1 MNNLTKDE
9 ELIKKEQKLLKK
21 TINLAD
27 ELIELIFD
35 YVPKIVKVFLS
46 KQIYLEDHWLI
57 RKHINKRDIENYI
70 RTVVRQDNSFVFKQL
85 LIENEKKWLNMKK
98 YYYKN
103 CIYANYLIFLHSYSL
118 ENESSNC
125 RKLLIEL
132 IEELGLSKNRFKKKN
147 IITYI
152 RWKT

>member
-1 MNNLTKDE
+1 M
-9 ELIKKEQKLLKK
+9 
-21 TINLAD
+21 
-27 ELIELIFD
+27 
-35 YVPKIVKVFLS
+35 
-46 KQIYLEDHWLI
+46 
-57 RKHINKRDIENYI
+57 
-70 RTVVRQDNSFVFKQL
+70 VRQDNSFVFNQL

-103 CIYANYLIFLHSYSL
+103 CIYANYLIFLDSYSL
-118 ENESSNC
+118 ENESTNC

-132 IEELGLSKNRFKKKN
+132 FEELGLSKNRFKKKN

>member
-1 MNNLTKDE
+1 MNNLIKDE
-9 ELIKKEQKLLKK
+9 ELIKKEQKLLKN
-21 TINLAD
+21 TRNLAD

-46 KQIYLEDHWLI
+46 KHKYLEDHWLI
-57 RKHINKRDIENYI
+57 RNHINKRDIENYI
-70 RTVVRQDNSFVFKQL
+70 RTMVRQDNSFVFNQL

-103 CIYANYLIFLHSYSL
+103 CIYANYLIFLDSYSL
-118 ENESSNC
+118 ENESTNC

-132 IEELGLSKNRFKKKN
+132 FEELGLSKNRFKKKN